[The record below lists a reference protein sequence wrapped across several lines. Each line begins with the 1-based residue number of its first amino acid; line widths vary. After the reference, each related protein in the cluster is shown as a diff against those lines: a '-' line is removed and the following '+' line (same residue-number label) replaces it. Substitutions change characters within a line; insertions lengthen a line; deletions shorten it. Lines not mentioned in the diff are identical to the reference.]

1 VGAVDGRPGKVQG
14 VRAPKL
20 GLRFPS
26 TDGRGPAAEVA
37 QQSLS
42 LIGGQLMWPQL
53 RQDDFIPPGPAE
65 TTVVD
70 GAVTLMLSRHGTAV

>member
-1 VGAVDGRPGKVQG
+1 M
-14 VRAPKL
+14 
-20 GLRFPS
+20 
-26 TDGRGPAAEVA
+26 A

-42 LIGGQLMWPQL
+42 LIAGQLMWPQL

-70 GAVTLMLSRHGTAV
+70 GALTLMLSRHGTAV